1 MCFFFFQDSFE
12 NNKLQ
17 VSESTSLGFQTPT
30 RVRFGVMYG
39 PPKNIPSKHREFISG
54 GIPRED

>member
-1 MCFFFFQDSFE
+1 M
-12 NNKLQ
+12 
-17 VSESTSLGFQTPT
+17 SESTSLGFQTPNP
-30 RVRFGVMYG
+30 REVEGVMYG